1 MAGLRTRISNHKND
15 LENYMT
21 AEGKKL
27 VKLIWK
33 RYFKSVE
40 NSFVDEVIF
49 SRIKNH
55 IDDGELHVEIYDE
68 AFEKA
73 ETILKSLVISFVK
86 TQSQSLDLW
95 NWYNDEFN
103 PGRGEFLEEFNG
115 ISINPSTEL
124 LLATLSN
131 LPNDCKFEIALTL
144 LILT

>member
-1 MAGLRTRISNHKND
+1 
-15 LENYMT
+15 MT

-49 SRIKNH
+49 SRIKNY
-55 IDDGELHVEIYDE
+55 INNGELHVEIYDE
-68 AFEKA
+68 AFDKA

-86 TQSQSLDLW
+86 TQSQSHELW

-131 LPNDCKFEIALTL
+131 LPNDCKLKIALT
-144 LILT
+144 

>member
-1 MAGLRTRISNHKND
+1 MAGLRTRLSNHKSD

-40 NSFVDEVIF
+40 NIFVDKVIF
-49 SRIKNH
+49 SRIKNY
-55 IDDGELHVEIYDE
+55 INNGELHVEIYND

-86 TQSQSLDLW
+86 TQSQSHELW

-103 PGRGEFLEEFNG
+103 PGKGEFHEDFNG
-115 ISINPSTEL
+115 IYINPSTEL

-131 LPNDCKFEIALTL
+131 LPNDCKLENRDPTCYVV
-144 LILT
+144 

>member
-1 MAGLRTRISNHKND
+1 
-15 LENYMT
+15 MT

-40 NSFVDEVIF
+40 NIFVDKVIF
-49 SRIKNH
+49 SRIKNY
-55 IDDGELHVEIYDE
+55 INNGELHVEIYND

-86 TQSQSLDLW
+86 TQSQSHELW

-103 PGRGEFLEEFNG
+103 PGKGEFHEDFNG
-115 ISINPSTEL
+115 IYINPSTEL
-124 LLATLSN
+124 LPATLSN
-131 LPNDCKFEIALTL
+131 LPNECKLE
-144 LILT
+144 

>member
-40 NSFVDEVIF
+40 NSFVDEVII
-49 SRIKNH
+49 SRIKNY
-55 IDDGELHVEIYDE
+55 INNGELHVEIYDE

-131 LPNDCKFEIALTL
+131 LPEDCKFEIALTL